1 MCENFWMIFRMF
13 LMSKIGSG
21 VFKTMEI
28 EKYWIEENSSEQMR
42 DIPSPTCLLADRTG

>member
-1 MCENFWMIFRMF
+1 MCENFWMIIRMF

-28 EKYWIEENSSEQMR
+28 ENIGFGGCWFEENSSEQMHDGR
-42 DIPSPTCLLADRTG
+42 CQRR